1 MLKRLSALAIA
12 MLFAMATAVSGLPAQ
27 AAPPAAPAAINT
39 PVKDKW
45 ALVVGISQFAI
56 PSLNLKYA
64 AKDAQDF
71 RDFLVNKCN
80 FAPDHIKLLQNEQAT
95 KDKILDVLGDS
106 WLPRV
111 SLPDDLVVI
120 FISSHGSPSDL
131 DVAGVNYVV
140 AHDTNP
146 EKLFTTGIPIQHLAA
161 TIKERVHSNRVLV
174 ILDACHSGGAGESK
188 GLVRSSNVDA
198 SAIAQ
203 GTGHMVI
210 CSSAK
215 SEASWESKKYPNGV
229 FTHTLIEA
237 LQSKGDNTKLTDA
250 FAALKTGVQQQVAA
264 ERGVMQTPVLEMS
277 KWKGEDL
284 LLAAKPSQPRKSL
297 VDIDDSTSVAQAKPT
312 PVTSSAQATPAPP
325 AMQHQPP
332 VQVAAL
338 PPTTAASTPATTSS
352 PTITSAS
359 RIPDVSGA
367 WIGSNGVNYVYWQ
380 NGRNIGWDMNGVSLR
395 GVIAE
400 DGKSQTSQWTGFN
413 TGYGSSTIEAD
424 ERGKAVRMVGNDGV
438 VLIRPE
444 AVAMANSMI
453 QQAQKSMASNVPNI
467 AGTWMSATGSRIQ
480 IWQNGN
486 KFGWKQDQYGEVGIG
501 MINPDCQ
508 TGNATW
514 SGTYAS
520 SCTFMLERDGSGK
533 VVRIRS
539 NTGAAMNR
547 ID

>member
-1 MLKRLSALAIA
+1 MLKRLCALAMAIF
-12 MLFAMATAVSGLPAQ
+12 FAQTALMDRPAA
-27 AAPPAAPAAINT
+27 AAPVSAQVKAPASTAINT
-39 PVKDKW
+39 PIKDKW
-45 ALVVGISQFAI
+45 ALVIGVSQFAI

-71 RDFLVNKCN
+71 RDFLVSKCN
-80 FAPDHIKLLQNEQAT
+80 FAPDHVKLLQNEQAT

-146 EKLFTTGIPIQHLAA
+146 DKLFTTGIPIQHLAA
-161 TIKERVHSNRVLV
+161 TIRERVHSNRVLV

-198 SAIAQ
+198 AAIAQ

-210 CSSAK
+210 CSSTK
-215 SEASWESKKYPNGV
+215 SEASWESKNYQNGV

-237 LQSKGDNTKLTDA
+237 LQSKGTNTKLTDA
-250 FAALKTGVQQQVAA
+250 FNTLKTGVQQQVAA

-284 LLAAKPSQPRKSL
+284 LLAVKPSQPRKAL
-297 VDIDDSTSVAQAKPT
+297 VVIDELKPVAQSITA
-312 PVTSSAQATPAPP
+312 PVTPPVQTVPAPP
-325 AMQHQPP
+325 AMQQPPP

-338 PPTTAASTPATTSS
+338 PPTAAASAPPAKAPTTG
-352 PTITSAS
+352 
-359 RIPDVSGA
+359 IPDVSGA
-367 WIGSNGVNYVYWQ
+367 WIGSNGINYVYWQ
-380 NGRNIGWDMNGVSLR
+380 NGRNIGWDMNGISLR

-424 ERGKAVRMVGNDGV
+424 ERGKAIRMVGNDGV

-444 AVAMANSMI
+444 AVAMANSML
-453 QQAQKSMASNVPNI
+453 QQAQKSMGSNVPSI
-467 AGTWMSATGSRIQ
+467 AGTWMSAMGSRIQ

-486 KFGWKQDQYGEVGIG
+486 KFGWKQDQYNEVGMGIL
-501 MINPDCQ
+501 NPDGR

-520 SCTFMLERDGSGK
+520 SCAFMLERDASGK
-533 VVRIRS
+533 VVRIIS

>member
-1 MLKRLSALAIA
+1 MLMRLRALAIA
-12 MLFAMATAVSGLPAQ
+12 VLFVLTTQTCAF
-27 AAPPAAPAAINT
+27 AAAPAAPATINT

-45 ALVVGISQFAI
+45 ALVVGISQFANS
-56 PSLNLKYA
+56 SLNLKYA

-95 KDKILDVLGDS
+95 KDRILDILGDS

-146 EKLFTTGIPIQHLAA
+146 DKLFTTGIPIQHLAS
-161 TIKERVHSNRVLV
+161 TIKSRVHSNRVLV

-188 GLVRSSNVDA
+188 GLVRTSNVDA

-237 LQSKGDNTKLTDA
+237 LQAKGPGTKLTDA
-250 FAALKTGVQQQVAA
+250 FGVLKTGVQQQVAA

-277 KWKGEDL
+277 KWKGDDL
-284 LLAAKPSQPRKSL
+284 LLAVKPSEPRKPL
-297 VDIDDSTSVAQAKPT
+297 VEIEEPKPVARAASASTSQPIQTA
-312 PVTSSAQATPAPP
+312 PAPASLQTPP
-325 AMQHQPP
+325 A

-338 PPTTAASTPATTSS
+338 PPTAAGV
-352 PTITSAS
+352 

-367 WIGSNGVNYVYWQ
+367 WIGSNGINYVYWQ
-380 NGRNIGWDMNGVSLR
+380 TGRTIGFDMNGVSLR
-395 GVIAE
+395 GVISE
-400 DGKSQTSQWTGFN
+400 DGKSQTSQWTGASV
-413 TGYGSSTIEAD
+413 GSGTASIDAD
-424 ERGKAVRMVGNDGV
+424 ANGKAIKMTSTEGT

-444 AVAMANSMI
+444 AVAMANSLI
-453 QQAQKSMASNVPNI
+453 QQAQKGMATSVPNVQGLWLG
-467 AGTWMSATGSRIQ
+467 ANGVKYQ
-480 IWQNGN
+480 IWQSGHN
-486 KFGWKQDQYGEVGIG
+486 FGWKLPRFNEVGIG
-501 MINPDCQ
+501 IINPDCS
-508 TGNATW
+508 
-514 SGTYAS
+514 SGTCSWTGPYAN
-520 SCTFMLERDGSGK
+520 SCTFAFELDGSG
-533 VVRIRS
+533 RAIRMRT
-539 NTGAAMNR
+539 NTGATMTR
-547 ID
+547 CD